1 MKLIKFENKD
11 LNESKISKTL
21 NKRKAIIAI
30 IIFLI
35 IIVLIILS
43 AVYIT
48 NSNFRNII
56 DTNIFRKNITENNT
70 SIIEIQKDKNPY
82 FYAYDKYIVRLQENL
97 LTRFSTS
104 GKEEE
109 KIKIEVNNPIFTS
122 SGRNLVIAEKN
133 KQRVYF
139 IQDKQVVWQKDLDGN
154 ISRICVNKNG
164 YVSIILSGTAYKSV
178 IVVFDNEGKELFKT
192 YLSNTVAVD
201 STVSDDNRYMSFA
214 EVNTSGTMIQ
224 SVIKTI
230 SIEKAKKTPDE
241 SIVYTNKGEDDSIV
255 VNIKYQ
261 EKNTLTAL
269 YNNRIDAIKYDKIN
283 TLKRFDNKQDKN
295 AFSDIELDNSIF
307 RVLEKT
313 ANFFNSNSTVEI
325 VNTSTSKES
334 TYLLDG
340 IAKNVYANEN
350 VIALNLGTEVHFI
363 SSNNG
368 WLIKKYNSVKEIQNI
383 VLTNKIAGII
393 YHDKLE
399 LIEL

>member
-1 MKLIKFENKD
+1 MRLIKFENKNS
-11 LNESKISKTL
+11 NENKISKTL

-35 IIVLIILS
+35 ILGIIILG

-56 DTNIFRKNITENNT
+56 DTNIFRKNITESNT
-70 SIIEIQKDKNPY
+70 VIIEIQKDKNPY

-97 LTRFSTS
+97 LTQFSTS

-109 KIKIEVNNPIFTS
+109 KIKIEINNPIFAS
-122 SGRNLVIAEKN
+122 NGRNLVIAEKN
-133 KQRVYF
+133 KQKVYL
-139 IQDKQVVWQKDLDGN
+139 IQDKQIVWQNDLEGN
-154 ISRICVNKNG
+154 ISRVCVNKNG

-178 IVVFDNEGKELFKT
+178 IIVLDNEGKELFKT

-201 STVSDDNRYMSFA
+201 STLSDDNKYMSFA

-241 SIVYTNKGEDDSIV
+241 SIIFTNKGEDDSII

-261 EKNTLTAL
+261 DKNTLVAL
-269 YNNRIDAIKYDKIN
+269 YNNRIDVIKYDKIN
-283 TLKRFDNKQDKN
+283 TLKRFDNKQEKN

-313 ANFFNSNSTVEI
+313 AKIFNSNSTVEI
-325 VNTSTSKES
+325 INTGTSKES
-334 TYLLDG
+334 IYLLDG
-340 IAKNVYANEN
+340 IAKNVYSNEN
-350 VIALNLGTEVHFI
+350 VIALNLGTEVYFI

-368 WLIKKYNSVKEIQNI
+368 WLIKKFNSVKEIQSI
-383 VLTNKIAGII
+383 VITNKIAGIV